1 MHRLDRFDDLLN
13 RLRKS
18 TLEKENPF
26 PSIHAPKPKPP
37 SPPKQIFSPQELQ
50 ELPTEQISVEP
61 LPDPKNPPS
70 KHTHSFS
77 NNKSPLSTP
86 PQPPSSVIVNLS
98 SSSSSSS
105 TTTTTTTTTTTNT
118 PLDQPSA
125 SPSPEAAV
133 ATTTTTTLTSPL
145 SSSTENSKLD
155 WASLVEAA
163 RQSDAEEDQL
173 PDLTE
178 WATSPNHHNL
188 SPSQEQPNKNIIPP
202 TDPDTLAPPG
212 AQLNVQSREEIVG
225 ALGRLVK
232 IQLGGAIQSS
242 SSAVKSTD
250 RSEDPSTLTRPPPT
264 TTITPPAAS
273 DADNNEYT
281 KTSKPD
287 SHASTASVSQRRQ
300 LLQSPLSS
308 SSRLLNQKQKQS
320 IARLIMPVSPVPS
333 SSSSSA
339 SPSSS
344 SATTTTTTTNIN
356 TNVAANLIDSSSSLT
371 PTPVSS
377 HSRPIHPPLVP
388 SSKTTLPPAA
398 GSSSSCSTGPSHL
411 VGGSLSLNDQSS
423 APRKDLPVRLV
434 DSVALRLVSG
444 RLSSNAKS
452 TPSSHTVDHLKAR
465 SSGPDPCTSTASDH
479 LVGPVKLEQPLASP
493 DVSSAH
499 LPDSSS
505 SVKLAKKKVMEKK
518 LGQRSLADPS
528 SSVLPAPA
536 THPGVDLASNIL
548 KDSPDPPIVSSTCSS
563 SNGMST
569 GVSSCIAGDGK
580 KMRKPRREKKAK
592 VGGGIMNGEIKNG
605 EIKNGEIKKK
615 VFMKEEQGQL
625 GTANQNNLAL
635 PHHHPSHPTT
645 TTTSVSS
652 TSKSP
657 PPPSH
662 DLHLRHP
669 ARLAPRPSKNSN
681 RPSIHLFD
689 KLTGGGLLKS

>member
-1 MHRLDRFDDLLN
+1 
-13 RLRKS
+13 
-18 TLEKENPF
+18 
-26 PSIHAPKPKPP
+26 
-37 SPPKQIFSPQELQ
+37 
-50 ELPTEQISVEP
+50 
-61 LPDPKNPPS
+61 
-70 KHTHSFS
+70 
-77 NNKSPLSTP
+77 
-86 PQPPSSVIVNLS
+86 
-98 SSSSSSS
+98 
-105 TTTTTTTTTTTNT
+105 
-118 PLDQPSA
+118 
-125 SPSPEAAV
+125 
-133 ATTTTTTLTSPL
+133 
-145 SSSTENSKLD
+145 
-155 WASLVEAA
+155 
-163 RQSDAEEDQL
+163 
-173 PDLTE
+173 
-178 WATSPNHHNL
+178 
-188 SPSQEQPNKNIIPP
+188 
-202 TDPDTLAPPG
+202 
-212 AQLNVQSREEIVG
+212 SREEIVG

-242 SSAVKSTD
+242 SSASTD

-273 DADNNEYT
+273 DADNTSIPKRANQTLMLLRLQSATTTAASIAPLLLLAAVEPET
-281 KTSKPD
+281 KTVDRPA
-287 SHASTASVSQRRQ
+287 HH
-300 LLQSPLSS
+300 
-308 SSRLLNQKQKQS
+308 
-320 IARLIMPVSPVPS
+320 ARLPGTLFFFFFS
-333 SSSSSA
+333 

-605 EIKNGEIKKK
+605 EIKNERSKK

-625 GTANQNNLAL
+625 GTANQKPCSPPPPSVSPNNNN
-635 PHHHPSHPTT
+635 
-645 TTTSVSS
+645 TSVSS